1 MGSDCLLE
9 GPEDQPKGLEGL
21 SEGSGGLPKGPIVDV
36 VCQYVADI
44 NVYTALFCKSPLTVK
59 NMYLGDLDQLV
70 MDLAPPPQLHLHMGV
85 VNLVMNVLINVW
97 GLDAALAW
105 CKWNLIIQRGY
116 HGGQFDG
123 NNSKKILERVNDL
136 ASSCPA
142 NCRPLVELLR
152 AFHPIVSGCFGSSLD
167 PCYHDLIKG
176 FSLQF
181 EAAQR
186 YVEGMEGDVHMNVTW
201 KIHILIVRKKLKAKA
216 FSIF

>member
-1 MGSDCLLE
+1 M
-9 GPEDQPKGLEGL
+9 
-21 SEGSGGLPKGPIVDV
+21 DV

-44 NVYTALFCKSPLTVK
+44 NIYTALFCKSPLTVK
-59 NMYLGDLDQLV
+59 NMYMGDLD
-70 MDLAPPPQLHLHMGV
+70 QLHLHMGV

-97 GLDAALAW
+97 GLDAVLAW

-116 HGGQFDG
+116 HGGQFNG
-123 NNSKKILERVNDL
+123 NNSKKILECVNNL

-142 NCRPLVELLR
+142 ICRPLVELLR

-186 YVEGMEGDVHMNVTW
+186 YVEGMDGDVHMNVTW
-201 KIHILIVRKKLKAKA
+201 KIHILIVRKKLEAKA